1 MAINVSEHAENS
13 DLMPVLQ
20 LAQSCDQSM
29 LDVEQT
35 TVKLSSFCNYHI
47 YMYYLGSKYLIFCS
61 WS

>member
-1 MAINVSEHAENS
+1 MAINASEHAENS
-13 DLMPVLQ
+13 DFMPVLQ

-47 YMYYLGSKYLIFCS
+47 YMLPGK
-61 WS
+61 

>member
-1 MAINVSEHAENS
+1 MAINVNEHAENS

-47 YMYYLGSKYLIFCS
+47 YTHYLGSKYLIFCS